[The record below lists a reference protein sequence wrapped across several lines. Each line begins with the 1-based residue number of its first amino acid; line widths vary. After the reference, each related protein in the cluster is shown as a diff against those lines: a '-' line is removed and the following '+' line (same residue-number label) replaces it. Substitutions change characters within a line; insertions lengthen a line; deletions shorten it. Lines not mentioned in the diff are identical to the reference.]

1 MVMGCSGGFI
11 TRLRY
16 PAFINGLLAELH
28 SGGIGTLFET
38 HLFSG
43 TPFAYKAISVS
54 YKATF
59 NDQTNRWF
67 FSKPMS
73 KSTSQTGYGLR
84 PTCLSFI
91 EVLSQSVANISP
103 TLTPVVIIPLVFAS
117 AGNGTWLAYLIAT
130 IGLMLVGLSVNQFA
144 KRSASP
150 GALFTYIG
158 QGLGPSVGFISG
170 WCLILA
176 YILTGAA
183 VLSGAVSY
191 AALLLGMA
199 HISLHPIILYAIG
212 TLLIWLIAYKD
223 IRLSTQLML
232 ILEAISMALIL
243 LVGAVV
249 LFKRGTVIDPAQI
262 QLRDLNFD
270 GLRLGLILAIFSY
283 VGYESATALGE
294 ESKKPL
300 INIPRAVLL
309 SPLISGI
316 FFMVCSYIAI
326 LGFRTLS
333 SPLDKSTAPFAD
345 LANEMGMPFLG
356 TLISFGAV
364 ISLFACALASVN
376 AASRVIF
383 RMGRHGVLH
392 EKLGM
397 AHKRNETPH
406 HAVTFSSL
414 MLFIVSA
421 ILVVTGMAV
430 LDVFNDLST
439 IATFGFLVVYI
450 LISVAAIVYLKSL
463 KSLKTGNIVVS
474 ALSILLMLIPAVAAV
489 YPIPAPPAD
498 KFPIYFLVY
507 LLVGMVWFV
516 WLRMKSSGVSDRIRN
531 DLAAAQTG
539 VEGT

>member
-1 MVMGCSGGFI
+1 
-11 TRLRY
+11 
-16 PAFINGLLAELH
+16 
-28 SGGIGTLFET
+28 
-38 HLFSG
+38 
-43 TPFAYKAISVS
+43 
-54 YKATF
+54 
-59 NDQTNRWF
+59 
-67 FSKPMS
+67 MS
-73 KSTSQTGYGLR
+73 KTATQTGYGLR
-84 PTCLSFI
+84 PTCLSFV
-91 EVLSQSVANISP
+91 EVLSQSIANISP

-117 AGNGTWLAYLIAT
+117 SGNGTWLAYLFAT

-158 QGLGPSVGFISG
+158 QGLGPSLGFVSG

-183 VLSGAVSY
+183 VLSGSVSY
-191 AALLLGMA
+191 AAALLEMVHL
-199 HISLHPIILYAIG
+199 SVHPIVLYAIG
-212 TLLIWLIAYKD
+212 TILIWLIAYKD

-232 ILEAISMALIL
+232 ILEAVSMALIL
-243 LVGAVV
+243 IVGLVV
-249 LFKRGTVIDPAQI
+249 LLKRGTLIDLDQI
-262 QLRDLNFD
+262 QLRDVNFD

-294 ESKKPL
+294 EAKKPL
-300 INIPRAVLL
+300 INIPKAVLS

-333 SPLDKSTAPFAD
+333 SPLDKSTAPFTD

-383 RMGRHGVLH
+383 RMGKHGVLH
-392 EKLGM
+392 DKLGM
-397 AHKRNETPH
+397 AHSKNETPH

-414 MLFIVSA
+414 IMFIAPA
-421 ILVVTGMAV
+421 ILIATGMAI

-450 LISVAAIVYLKSL
+450 LISVAAVAYLKSL
-463 KSLKTGNIVVS
+463 KSLKITNIIVS
-474 ALSILLMLIPAVAAV
+474 AVSILLMLVPAVAAV
-489 YPIPAPPAD
+489 YPAPAPPAD
-498 KFPIYFLVY
+498 KFPIYFLIY
-507 LLVGMVWFV
+507 LVIGVLWFV
-516 WLRMKSSGVSDRIRN
+516 WLRMKSSGVTERIRD
-531 DLAAAQTG
+531 DLAAAQG
-539 VEGT
+539 VVKDPAA